1 MKRVELLGNVRS
13 PYVRRV
19 RIVALELGVELG
31 WIDTDRPEGEALLRE
46 LNPLW
51 KMPVARFAQA
61 ERALFE
67 SGLINRELLRRYGP
81 EPLAPWDE
89 GDALAQT
96 LLAVIDGVLDSR
108 LNVAYL
114 ARDGIAAEASPY
126 LRKQQARAEH
136 ALGWLE
142 RHAAEWLRQARQF
155 GLVDIAWLTTCHTL
169 RTRHGIPLAQ
179 HPNLLAWA
187 ERHAGRSSVLST
199 SPDAPAP
206 A

>member
-51 KMPVARFAQA
+51 KMPVARFGSQV
-61 ERALFE
+61 LFE
-67 SGLINRELLRRYGP
+67 SGLITRELLRRYGS
-81 EPLAPWDE
+81 EALAPWDE
-89 GDALAQT
+89 RDGLAQA

-108 LNVAYL
+108 INVAYL
-114 ARDGIAAEASPY
+114 ARDGVAAEASPY
-126 LRKQQARAEH
+126 LQKQQARAQH

-142 RHAAEWLRQARQF
+142 RQAAEWLRQARAF
-155 GLVDIAWLTTCHTL
+155 GLVDIAWVTTCHTL
-169 RTRHGIPLAQ
+169 RTRHSIPLEQ
-179 HPNLLAWA
+179 HPNLVAWA
-187 ERHAGRSSVLST
+187 ERYANRSSVVRT
-199 SPDAPAP
+199 SPEAPPP

>member
-1 MKRVELLGNVRS
+1 MNRVELLGNVRS

-19 RIVALELGVELG
+19 RIVALELGVKLA
-31 WIDTDRPEGEALLRE
+31 WIDTDVPEGEALLRE

-51 KMPVARFAQA
+51 KMPVARFGAQV
-61 ERALFE
+61 LFE
-67 SGLINRELLRRYGP
+67 SGLISRELLRLYGP

-89 GDALAQT
+89 RDGLAQT
-96 LLAVIDGVLDSR
+96 LLATIDGVLDSR

-114 ARDGIAAEASPY
+114 GRDGIAAEASAY

-142 RHAAEWLRQARQF
+142 RQSAEWLRQERQL
-155 GLVDIAWLTTCHTL
+155 GLVDIAWVTTCHTL
-169 RTRHGIPLAQ
+169 RTRHAMPLEQ
-179 HPNLLAWA
+179 HPNLVAWA
-187 ERHAGRSSVLST
+187 ERYSNRSSVILT
-199 SPDAPAP
+199 GPEAPPP